1 MYTMQVK
8 VLRDCFAGKYY
19 TEGTEDDY
27 EGPPN
32 RHLEPIDKAE
42 KAKWEKAIAKAE
54 ADRNPKPATE
64 APAAAPPKP
73 ADRNPKPATEA
84 PAAAPPKPAEPVDL
98 TKMTKAEIVEH
109 AAEVHGLELDHT
121 ATKDELIEQVKEAE
135 KNG

>member
-1 MYTMQVK
+1 MQVK

-73 ADRNPKPATEA
+73 A
-84 PAAAPPKPAEPVDL
+84 EPVDL